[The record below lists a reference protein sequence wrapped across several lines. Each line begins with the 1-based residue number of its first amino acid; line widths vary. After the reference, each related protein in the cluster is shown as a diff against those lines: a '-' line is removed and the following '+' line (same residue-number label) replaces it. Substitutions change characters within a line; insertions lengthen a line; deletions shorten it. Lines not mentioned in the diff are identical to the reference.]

1 MSNSLCSLI
10 IFCSPSRNCRPSCT
24 IPRFITYIHI
34 ITLLLCPCMLCYCP
48 VLPVETEVHPVLLP
62 SFFELFNMLKIS
74 RSALLLS
81 CSPGRNFKLLH
92 LILSIRGT
100 TILQSATNVDRQ
112 NYQTHVRA
120 DWSDC
125 SSFICWT
132 FTVFNDHSLIVCC

>member
-10 IFCSPSRNCRPSCT
+10 IFCSPCRNCRPSCT
-24 IPRFITYIHI
+24 IPRFSEYIITYINHH
-34 ITLLLCPCMLCYCP
+34 TLAMSLHALLLSCSPSRNRS
-48 VLPVETEVHPVLLP
+48 P
-62 SFFELFNMLKIS
+62 SFSELFNILKIS
-74 RSALLLS
+74 LSALLLS

>member
-100 TILQSATNVDRQ
+100 TILQSATRLGEQ
-112 NYQTHVRA
+112 CGQTKLSNPRT
-120 DWSDC
+120 C
-125 SSFICWT
+125 
-132 FTVFNDHSLIVCC
+132 